1 MGNTYYA
8 VGYIVGNDDI
18 DFSSLKFF
26 EKESEAEQY
35 YIAKLTEFGFKVAD
49 VLAVFKV
56 ENNRITAVSRLRSY
70 NYEIDKGPVGPVSGI
85 ESV

>member
-26 EKESEAEQY
+26 EKEL
-35 YIAKLTEFGFKVAD
+35 K
-49 VLAVFKV
+49 
-56 ENNRITAVSRLRSY
+56 
-70 NYEIDKGPVGPVSGI
+70 
-85 ESV
+85 